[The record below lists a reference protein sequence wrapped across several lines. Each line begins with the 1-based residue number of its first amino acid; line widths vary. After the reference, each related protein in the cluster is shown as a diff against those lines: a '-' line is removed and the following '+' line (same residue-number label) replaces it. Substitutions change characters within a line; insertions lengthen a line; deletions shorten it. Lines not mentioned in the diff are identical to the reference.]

1 MDKPVIVGGEP
12 MKDGV
17 GDEYVEIEE
26 ENTLDTTSLL
36 ARLTGGAH
44 MYVTLPVKGAVMA
57 VTPES

>member
-1 MDKPVIVGGEP
+1 

-44 MYVTLPVKGAVMA
+44 MYVTLPVKGAVMS